1 MCQVVHS
8 VRTCLLLEVYDSKAQ
23 GPVYYPIYTI
33 PQREDRS
40 VTWGCGTAHLC
51 CWGAEARSL
60 RDSTAWTRCAP
71 PCGRMPGSLS
81 ALAAAWGASR
91 TPASLC
97 QSWTV
102 WSPGTC
108 LAIHSGLS
116 PERESGGSC
125 LDSTKL
131 LHLSHMSVI
140 WQGRR
145 NPMSQ
150 TDTMKKIKKQVTNK
164 LISKQNS
171 NCCSDILQPLPPPFR
186 YFWRTAFIPLLQAAK
201 HFQNTEGLVCPL
213 CSVRYTEQP
222 KNCSLCFETRV
233 KHISLHYVGLQG
245 SKNYHWAVEQHC
257 IK

>member
-1 MCQVVHS
+1 MHHHVGGCQEA
-8 VRTCLLLEVYDSKAQ
+8 CQLLQQHE
-23 GPVYYPIYTI
+23 GPVARLHHCVKVGQYEAQALVSQFTLA
-33 PQREDRS
+33 
-40 VTWGCGTAHLC
+40 CHL
-51 CWGAEARSL
+51 R
-60 RDSTAWTRCAP
+60 
-71 PCGRMPGSLS
+71 
-81 ALAAAWGASR
+81 
-91 TPASLC
+91 
-97 QSWTV
+97 
-102 WSPGTC
+102 
-108 LAIHSGLS
+108 
-116 PERESGGSC
+116 RESGGSC

-131 LHLSHMSVI
+131 WHLSHMSVI

-164 LISKQNS
+164 LVSKQNS

-201 HFQNTEGLVCPL
+201 HFQNTVGLVCPL

-222 KNCSLCFETRV
+222 KNCSLCFETSV